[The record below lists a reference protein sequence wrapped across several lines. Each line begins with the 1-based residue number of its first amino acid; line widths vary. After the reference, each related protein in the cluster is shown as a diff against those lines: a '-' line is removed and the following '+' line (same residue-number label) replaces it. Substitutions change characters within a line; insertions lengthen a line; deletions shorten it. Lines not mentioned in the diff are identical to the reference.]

1 MTRHSAAPLA
11 RRFAVVL
18 ALGMGLV
25 MAAPAF
31 AGGGSANDLEV
42 GVFLGMVSPDSFE
55 PLNPDGGSFYGF
67 RIGFNITDAWAVE
80 GSWQRASGLAGEY
93 AGNDLDVDL
102 EAIRF
107 NALYNFRPGQ
117 RFRWFLTGGVGE
129 ESIDA
134 DDAPIHE
141 VGLGVNVG
149 AGIRGFLGEK
159 KRFGLRSTARVIFSD
174 PGGGIQ
180 DSQTDFEL
188 TGGVGWSFGLGK

>member
-67 RIGFNITDAWAVE
+67 RIGFNITDA
-80 GSWQRASGLAGEY
+80 
-93 AGNDLDVDL
+93 
-102 EAIRF
+102 
-107 NALYNFRPGQ
+107 
-117 RFRWFLTGGVGE
+117 
-129 ESIDA
+129 
-134 DDAPIHE
+134 
-141 VGLGVNVG
+141 
-149 AGIRGFLGEK
+149 
-159 KRFGLRSTARVIFSD
+159 
-174 PGGGIQ
+174 
-180 DSQTDFEL
+180 
-188 TGGVGWSFGLGK
+188 